1 MGGKKAEETIAVGSF
16 PFGWPSGQPARSPRA
31 PSQRGEGAFF
41 LPDMGVRGYFLQRET
56 RCGRMGSNSPLLEV
70 KRCPVLF
77 QAWTPI

>member
-1 MGGKKAEETIAVGSF
+1 MGGEKAEETMTIGSF
-16 PFGWPSGQPARSPRA
+16 PFDPPVSQPESPRA
-31 PSQRGEGAFF
+31 PSTFCEGAFF
-41 LPDMGVRGYFLQRET
+41 LPEMEVRGYFLQRET